1 MVILLDIIPVMI
13 WTMYVSH
20 VRILWT
26 MDVLLCSISHD
37 TNGMP
42 NCIVIEIG
50 ITL

>member
-1 MVILLDIIPVMI
+1 MLVMLEFFG
-13 WTMYVSH
+13 
-20 VRILWT
+20 LW
-26 MDVLLCSISHD
+26 MFYYVLLCSISHD